1 MTHPWIS
8 FLALN
13 IWLSGLSYF
22 LCYHIPRTL
31 LRDLQSPPLL
41 ERVDQ
46 SESILNKYSWFP
58 DSNVWASLC
67 RSAASHLDFS
77 ERQTTFS
84 YEWKVKKSVELK
96 LGSILH
102 WDRRKQKR
110 QEKGDS
116 HWRHDND
123 HNTRES
129 KQPSLRK
136 ERFHGIWATEST
148 NVAFIYVSRTLFN
161 ALFTFSRSSTAR
173 QLVQS
178 CSVFPQI
185 SGLSICQLS
194 R

>member
-1 MTHPWIS
+1 MWTLNVFYSTAYYQCLVICVNYLFLFGRFVLINERLKKQHFSVTHPWIS

-31 LRDLQSPPLL
+31 PRDLQSPPLL

-77 ERQTTFS
+77 QRQTTFS
-84 YEWKVKKSVELK
+84 YEWKVKKSVGLK

-129 KQPSLRK
+129 
-136 ERFHGIWATEST
+136 
-148 NVAFIYVSRTLFN
+148 
-161 ALFTFSRSSTAR
+161 
-173 QLVQS
+173 
-178 CSVFPQI
+178 
-185 SGLSICQLS
+185 
-194 R
+194 

>member
-1 MTHPWIS
+1 MRLSNIFHATEYYQCLIMCEIFVSFLGQIVLINERLKQQQQQQELFSVTHPWIS

-31 LRDLQSPPLL
+31 PRDLQSPPLL

-46 SESILNKYSWFP
+46 SESTLDKYSWFP

-77 ERQTTFS
+77 QRQTTFS

-102 WDRRKQKR
+102 WDRRKQKKA
-110 QEKGDS
+110 EEG
-116 HWRHDND
+116 
-123 HNTRES
+123 
-129 KQPSLRK
+129 
-136 ERFHGIWATEST
+136 RF
-148 NVAFIYVSRTLFN
+148 
-161 ALFTFSRSSTAR
+161 ALKTW
-173 QLVQS
+173 QW
-178 CSVFPQI
+178 PQY
-185 SGLSICQLS
+185 Q
-194 R
+194 RV